1 MLFAPA
7 GPLAGRTPLESRL
20 RCMFGTRRRVLLQ
33 ACIYK
38 VIRGDD
44 GIRPKQGIEKLIVVI
59 LVIVRNRTRSVSII
73 SVIIIIII
81 ISFVCVFVFGTHVGI
96 LEVGLGFSV

>member
-20 RCMFGTRRRVLLQ
+20 RCMFGMRRRVLLQ

-59 LVIVRNRTRSVSII
+59 LVIVRIEPDQFPLSLSSSLLSSSASSACSSSEPTSASLKSV
-73 SVIIIIII
+73 
-81 ISFVCVFVFGTHVGI
+81 
-96 LEVGLGFSV
+96 